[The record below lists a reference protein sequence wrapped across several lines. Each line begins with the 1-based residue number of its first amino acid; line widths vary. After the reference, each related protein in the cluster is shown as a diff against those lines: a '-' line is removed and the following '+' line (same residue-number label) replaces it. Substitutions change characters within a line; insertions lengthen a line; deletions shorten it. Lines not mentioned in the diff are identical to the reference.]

1 MTHRPRSAALAVRT
15 SFALLAVATC
25 VALSAAACSASNGA
39 GGTGDPPGGGTG
51 EGGSSGASSS
61 GSGSGGEGDGGA
73 GCTPFT
79 STANLTTPAVHFTA
93 DVLPVFQ
100 RSCGIAGATCHG
112 TPSVATVD
120 MRPYLGN
127 FDGGTDASAV
137 VKGLVGVTSPEDP
150 KLDIVK
156 AGDPASSYLMHKLD
170 GDQCQFA
177 ADCAQGQ
184 TQYTDCGQTMPY
196 SSPAL
201 DEATRDTIRRWIAQG
216 AKSD

>member
-1 MTHRPRSAALAVRT
+1 MTLHPRVTAFTFRT
-15 SFALLAVATC
+15 SFALLAAAAT
-25 VALSAAACSASNGA
+25 VALAASACSASNGA
-39 GGTGDPPGGGTG
+39 SGTGDPPGGGSDG
-51 EGGSSGASSS
+51 GGGSGSSS
-61 GSGSGGEGDGGA
+61 GSGSGGGDPDGGA

-79 STANLTTPAVHFTA
+79 SSANLTTPPVHFTA

-127 FDGGTDASAV
+127 FDGGTDAAAV
-137 VKGLVGVTSPEDP
+137 VKGLVGVSSPEDP

-156 AGDPASSYLMHKLD
+156 VGDPANSYLMHKLD